1 MNTNL
6 DQHLNPVPDDFQDP
20 ERFADLR
27 RRALKYRGVG
37 LKKWHDWLAGK
48 GYVESLVAKPLA
60 QKQGGFPY
68 GDWFRLKDDSNHC
81 LRIVR
86 VDGSIPAVVLGDYG
100 GTWLSLEDVAR
111 FWEHAP
117 TPDGPWKEVEL

>member
-6 DQHLNPVPDDFQDP
+6 DQNLNPVPDDFQDP

-27 RRALKYRGVG
+27 RRALKFRGVG

-60 QKQGGFPY
+60 QKPGGFPAN
-68 GDWFRLKDDSNHC
+68 DWFRLKEEAETAF
-81 LRIVR
+81 R
-86 VDGSIPAVVLGDYG
+86 VTGLGTTMVFVGGSWITREA
-100 GTWLSLEDVAR
+100 LSRL
-111 FWEHAP
+111 WEHAP